1 MSVNVQ
7 KTVIP
12 WRPWIQFGYWMGSF
26 YVYTV
31 NACFDPCTKCWRE
44 RGPGFQPNVILSHDE
59 GMAIAKVRGIEVE
72 AEPSAYFNISAADNS
87 LQHMMDDQIKKSLEH
102 VWAITDA
109 ELIKRIGT
117 ALDPN
122 IRQVVREEM
131 AKTLP
136 SSDVVERDCK
146 GLLEAVVNAPTHTQ
160 HDNAMTAAASALTAA
175 RTNGGGK

>member
-1 MSVNVQ
+1 MGFLSSAAV
-7 KTVIP
+7 VIP
-12 WRPWIQFGYWMGSF
+12 WRKDIKWVFSCQSFFAQAGDEVYRVDRNRVGRWERVRPFHAELQLPEEMGLQ
-26 YVYTV
+26 Y
-31 NACFDPCTKCWRE
+31 ARAL
-44 RGPGFQPNVILSHDE
+44 GFVVEQSPE
-59 GMAIAKVRGIEVE
+59 AKLELDAVRDVMDKH
-72 AEPSAYFNISAADNS
+72 ISAS
-87 LQHMMDDQIKKSLEH
+87 LAR
-102 VWAITDA
+102 VNAITDA

-117 ALDPN
+117 ALDPH